1 VLRDNQTLPETDDL
15 AKSPRRKSQAI
26 TIETVARAAGVSAMT
41 VSNVLNNSKPV
52 REATRDAVM
61 QAVREL
67 NYTPNLAAKA
77 LAGADTTRIGLLLSR
92 DDFAF
97 ISSVL
102 GGAVEATSS
111 LGAQLMTRRLA
122 RQLHHDVFAAVQ
134 DLVASGAN
142 ALVLPGHYAG
152 ILQEEL
158 RNGLIDV
165 PVVAA
170 APGDGLDGIWSIRID
185 DEAAAHDMTASLVAL
200 GHTRIGFLRAEQKHL
215 VHTTRYAGYAR
226 ALKEAGLALD
236 PSLVVTSPLSFDSA
250 ISAAAEFLDRP
261 DRPTAIFASNDDTAS
276 AIVAMAHKRGLRVPD
291 DLSVAGFDDS
301 PLALRMWPRLSSV
314 RQPVTEIARKATE
327 LAITLARRSGEA
339 PPFRTDIMDHQVV
352 MREST
357 ATPAEQ
363 RICT

>member
-1 VLRDNQTLPETDDL
+1 MLSETGDL

-26 TIETVARAAGVSAMT
+26 TIETVARVAGVSAMT

-52 REATRDAVM
+52 REATREAVM
-61 QAVREL
+61 RAVRDL

-92 DDFAF
+92 DDFSF

-102 GGAVEATSS
+102 GGAVEATSA
-111 LGAQLMTRRLA
+111 LGAQLMTRRLGH
-122 RQLHHDVFAAVQ
+122 QSHDEVLAAAQ
-134 DLVASGAN
+134 DVVVAGAN
-142 ALVLPGHYAG
+142 ALVLPGLYAG

-170 APGDGLDGIWSIRID
+170 SVGDEIEGIWSIRID
-185 DEAAAHDMTASLVAL
+185 DEAAAYDMTTSLIAL
-200 GHTRIGFLRAEQKHL
+200 GHRRVGFLRAEEKHL
-215 VHTTRYAGYAR
+215 VHKTRFAGYAR
-226 ALKEAGLALD
+226 ALAEAGLALD
-236 PSLVVTSPLSFDSA
+236 PSLVVTSPLSFDSG
-250 ISAAAEFLDRP
+250 IAAADAFLDRT

-327 LAITLARRSGEA
+327 LAISLARLSGETPA
-339 PPFRTDIMDHQVV
+339 HRTDIIDHTIV

-357 ATPAEQ
+357 APLAEGLV
-363 RICT
+363 CA